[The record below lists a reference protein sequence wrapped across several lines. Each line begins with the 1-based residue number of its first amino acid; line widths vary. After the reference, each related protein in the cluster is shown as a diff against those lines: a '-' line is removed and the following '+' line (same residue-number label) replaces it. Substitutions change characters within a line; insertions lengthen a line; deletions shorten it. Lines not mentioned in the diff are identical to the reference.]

1 MATADHRAWEF
12 SQKNGDVT
20 VYMTAKNGHKREERC
35 GIEDDMYKGYSR
47 VVFDPCDRA
56 SSCLG
61 AADQEGP
68 IRKWTYSSNKL
79 KEWHNLNATED
90 PEQVFLTPLA
100 RQNFSDIRDLMNC
113 LNEVSVLGRLK
124 HLKLYHG
131 RILLYIL
138 ITTFF

>member
-1 MATADHRAWEF
+1 
-12 SQKNGDVT
+12 
-20 VYMTAKNGHKREERC
+20 
-35 GIEDDMYKGYSR
+35 MYKGYSR